1 MRVYFIYERGGVMLN
16 KDEIKTLQEIES
28 KYYMQPMIVKIN
40 VDISTKTLSFQEIFN
55 HLYGYLVDC
64 KDEVETLIQK
74 RIQEGE
80 IKDASQ
86 ARKSIAG
93 SAFSNLIVWV
103 FLKNKEQGSINQN
116 IFITSK
122 ISSIPQWQD
131 LFLIKVGEETQK
143 PDVDLVIYKL
153 DSANSLQKCLILSL
167 KTSLRERAGQT
178 YKWKLLMEIANAE
191 SSIKEKY
198 DISYNP
204 PILPLVC
211 FATVNFY
218 NEINNPQHRGM
229 FKFFDCAFIGKN
241 IQTRDFI
248 KPLSHLIDYISENFQ

>member
-1 MRVYFIYERGGVMLN
+1 MLN
-16 KDEIKTLQEIES
+16 KDEVKTLQEIES
-28 KYYMQPMIVKIN
+28 KYYMQPMIAKIN
-40 VDISTKTLSFQEIFN
+40 ADISTKTLGFQEIFN
-55 HLYGYLVDC
+55 HLYDYLVDC
-64 KDEVETLIQK
+64 KDEVETLIQN
-74 RIQEGE
+74 RIQQGE
-80 IKDASQ
+80 IRDASQ

-93 SAFSNLIVWV
+93 SAFSNLIIWV
-103 FLKNKEQGSINQN
+103 FLKNKTQGNINQN

-131 LFLIKVGEETQK
+131 LFYIKVGEEVQK
-143 PDVDLVIYKL
+143 PDVDLVIYSL
-153 DSANSLQKCLILSL
+153 DSENKFHKCLILSL

-198 DISYNP
+198 DIFYNP

-241 IQTRDFI
+241 IQTGDFI
-248 KPLSHLIDYISENFQ
+248 KPLSDLIDYISENL

>member
-1 MRVYFIYERGGVMLN
+1 MLN
-16 KDEIKTLQEIES
+16 KDEIKTLQDIES
-28 KYYMQPMIVKIN
+28 KYYMQPMIAKIN
-40 VDISTKTLSFQEIFN
+40 ADISTETLNLQEVFN
-55 HLYGYLVDC
+55 HLYAYLVGC
-64 KDEVETLIQK
+64 KDEVETLIQT
-74 RIQEGE
+74 RIQQGK

-93 SAFSNLIVWV
+93 SAFSHLIVWV
-103 FLKNKEQGSINQN
+103 FLKNKAQGNIKQN

-131 LFLIKVGEETQK
+131 LFYIKVGEETQK
-143 PDVDLVIYKL
+143 PDVDLVIYSVDSNAKL
-153 DSANSLQKCLILSL
+153 HKCLILSL

-178 YKWKLLMEIANAE
+178 YKWKLLMEIANTE

-218 NEINNPQHRGM
+218 DEINSPQHKGM

-241 IQTRDFI
+241 IQTDSFI
-248 KPLSHLIDYISENFQ
+248 KPLGYLVDYVNENLQ

>member
-1 MRVYFIYERGGVMLN
+1 MLN
-16 KDEIKTLQEIES
+16 RIELKTLQDIES
-28 KYYMQPMIVKIN
+28 KYYMQPMIQQIN
-40 VDISTKTLSFQEIFN
+40 KDILNQAFTLQEVFN
-55 HLYGYLVDC
+55 HLYSYLTNC
-64 KDEVETLIQK
+64 KDKVETLIQA
-74 RIQEGE
+74 RIQRGE

-93 SAFSNLIVWV
+93 GAFSNLIVWV
-103 FLKNKEQGSINQN
+103 FLKNKEQGNIGQN

-131 LFLIKVGEETQK
+131 LFYIKVGEETQK
-143 PDVDLVIYKL
+143 PDVDLVIYSL
-153 DSANSLQKCLILSL
+153 DSNKKLHKCIILSL

-178 YKWKLLMEIANAE
+178 YKWKLLMEIAYNE

-204 PILPLVC
+204 PIMPLVC

-229 FKFFDCAFIGKN
+229 FKFFDCAFIGKD
-241 IQTRDFI
+241 IQTQDFI
-248 KPLSHLIDYISENFQ
+248 KPLSYLIDYISEKF